1 MRAEMAVT
9 NVRLPSRRRAG
20 RPAFA
25 AGERQHQAANPAMR
39 ETQLLITYR
48 GSPIVADLCS
58 DANPEAPAPG
68 DRLPDVRGLAQRF
81 VGHARRLHDFV
92 GSGRHTLIGYV
103 DAAGQQ
109 YDAFLTVVAHLL
121 RRCPAPRRRCWYLRP
136 QFFGA
141 RYQLRAVDAEHT
153 SGGLQSNRVIHAGAR
168 ETMVG

>member
-1 MRAEMAVT
+1 MRAEMVVT
-9 NVRLPSRRRAG
+9 KVRLPSRRRAG

-68 DRLPDVRGLAQRF
+68 DRLPDVRGLAQRY

-92 GSGRHTLIGYV
+92 GSGRHTLIGHV

-109 YDAFLTVVAHLL
+109 YDAFFDGCRALAASL
-121 RRCPAPRRRCWYLRP
+121 P
-136 QFFGA
+136 GA
-141 RYQLRAVDAEHT
+141 ASAVLVPKT
-153 SGGLQSNRVIHAGAR
+153 PVFRG
-168 ETMVG
+168 ETPVEGK